1 MFENIVSDVFKFK
14 NIKLFLTAFLWFLVF
29 LVIYYVL
36 LSATLHYALDQAVL
50 MNTLPF
56 AWMFVFVESLVHIAF
71 GFSVYVMATPLLML
85 ILSFYSKTI
94 FDNVYQTHYAR
105 QGWTYKVSQQSVW
118 HLSVKTGIFYLLM
131 MLISLPVLLVPVLG
145 HLLYMAI
152 GFWVFRKFLLIDMF
166 SLWYTQEKLPAYAG
180 LFSDE
185 AKFILPTLLL
195 YLLSLVPVV
204 GLFSPYIA
212 MILVAHL
219 MLNAHNEEES

>member
-1 MFENIVSDVFKFK
+1 MIN
-14 NIKLFLTAFLWFLVF
+14 LFLADLSSASNVRVFLKALLWFAVVAVVYYL
-29 LVIYYVL
+29 LLTIGLHYVL
-36 LSATLHYALDQAVL
+36 EKFDAFQSASFGGL
-50 MNTLPF
+50 
-56 AWMFVFVESLVHIAF
+56 FVIVAPIAHIAF

-94 FDNVYQTHYAR
+94 FDNVYQTHYAGR
-105 QGWTYKVSQQSVW
+105 SWTHSVSQQRVW
-118 HLSVKTGIFYLLM
+118 HLSIKTGIIYLFI
-131 MLISLPVLLVPVLG
+131 MLISLPVLLVPILG